1 MPGKLTFEKVHKA
14 AWKLSEKFRNHYKN
28 CAVCNLPANTRD
40 ELEILWFQGKHSGQL
55 EFWLKQRGFEI
66 SHRAIDKHFAILMDA
81 LPTEE
86 IARLRKLVQTV
97 EQKDLSTPT
106 LENTPVKA
114 CSIEAH
120 TKQLTEDDYERFA
133 ERIKEVKTAQNQ
145 LVYELWTA
153 YAPQLAKL
161 MLKRAE
167 KPNTP
172 LRDLVSAFDAVVRV
186 AQLLSGRP
194 TEHTH
199 NTVLAAVHDNRTEQV
214 TQTLKNNLEAL
225 QLANEVLR
233 KRLGERSVVDG
244 EQCGVDDRVD
254 NHSSDNV
261 DDEQPVA
268 AAVCR

>member
-1 MPGKLTFEKVHKA
+1 MPRKLTFEKVHKA

-40 ELEILWFQGKHSGQL
+40 QLETLWFQGKHSGQL

-66 SHRAIDKHFAILMDA
+66 SHRAIDKHFAILIDA

-97 EQKDLSTPT
+97 EQKAPPKDAP
-106 LENTPVKA
+106 A
-114 CSIEAH
+114 EA
-120 TKQLTEDDYERFA
+120 QALTEDDYERFA
-133 ERIKEVKTAQNQ
+133 ERIKEVRTAQEQ

-161 MLKRAE
+161 MLRRAE

-186 AQLLSGRP
+186 AQLLSGQP
-194 TEHTH
+194 TEHTRS
-199 NTVLAAVHDNRTEQV
+199 TVLAAVHDNRTEQI
-214 TQTLKNNLEAL
+214 TQALKNNLEAL

-233 KRLGERSVVDG
+233 KRLSE
-244 EQCGVDDRVD
+244 
-254 NHSSDNV
+254 HSHDS
-261 DDEQPVA
+261 DDEQPVV
-268 AAVCR
+268 VCR

>member
-1 MPGKLTFEKVHKA
+1 MVRKLTFEKIHKT

-40 ELEILWFQGKHSGQL
+40 ELETLWFQGKHSGQL

-86 IARLRKLVQTV
+86 VARLRKLVQNAEREVLPTV
-97 EQKDLSTPT
+97 ENAPAEAQP
-106 LENTPVKA
+106 KA
-114 CSIEAH
+114 
-120 TKQLTEDDYERFA
+120 LTEDDYERFA
-133 ERIKEVKTAQNQ
+133 ERIKEVRTAQEQ

-153 YAPQLAKL
+153 YAPQLARL

-186 AQLLSGRP
+186 AQLLSGQP

-199 NTVLAAVHDNRTEQV
+199 STVLAAVHDNRTEQI
-214 TQTLKNNLEAL
+214 TQALKNNLEAL
-225 QLANEVLR
+225 QLANEVLQ
-233 KRLGERSVVDG
+233 KRLGEHSVDSHSDG
-244 EQCGVDDRVD
+244 
-254 NHSSDNV
+254 
-261 DDEQPVA
+261 DEQPVA
-268 AAVCR
+268 AAMCR